1 MRDAMTQSELSAVEA
16 DWGGPP
22 EEGEHSAS
30 EEAEVSGPATVRTGE
45 RGCLETPE
53 YRPDAADIHDRP
65 APEDSRPRR
74 MAADPDPRRSSLRQL
89 AERYLA
95 LAEELGRV
103 SLQLGEAGKELLGA
117 FSAAPGD
124 YPLLLGSAV
133 IDLDGRG
140 GLAVRAG
147 TRLD

>member
-1 MRDAMTQSELSAVEA
+1 MTTEQLATVEA

-22 EEGEHSAS
+22 DEGEHSAA
-30 EEAEVSGPATVRTGE
+30 EEASASGPATVVT
-45 RGCLETPE
+45 
-53 YRPDAADIHDRP
+53 P
-65 APEDSRPRR
+65 APQTDPAPDPADLHERPPADRPRR

-95 LAEELGRV
+95 LVEEAGRV
-103 SLQLGEAGKELLGA
+103 SLQLGEVGKELLGA

-124 YPLLLGSAV
+124 YPLLLGSTV